1 MYSYDGLNKLLAEKG
16 IKKSTLTE
24 KLGISSRTLSK
35 IGKGEKLSDKVIMR
49 LCSFF
54 GCEKEDIL

>member
-24 KLGISSRTLSK
+24 NQQKYWQKCQNYS
-35 IGKGEKLSDKVIMR
+35 
-49 LCSFF
+49 
-54 GCEKEDIL
+54 